1 MRRFKITAVCDV
13 VTARIN
19 DHGAGDGVTIEPRK
33 RPRQDRSQAVVET
46 ILAVTQQL
54 LLRNG
59 LPKLTTNAIAAE
71 AGLSIGSLYQY
82 FPNKEAIVL
91 ELARRWLAIFLPVT
105 QHYLD
110 KPAPRDWAAFRKDI
124 FEFTQSIAR
133 IYRDNQAMPPV
144 LEAMQSLPEL
154 RRIVEQHDGKVVES
168 HVQWFMHVDP
178 TLARAVAERL
188 GSLVFETGH
197 VAFAASLGRRG
208 TAYAAVTE
216 DVATMHEALLRAHLR
231 IAG

>member
-1 MRRFKITAVCDV
+1 MKGRDR
-13 VTARIN
+13 
-19 DHGAGDGVTIEPRK
+19 VTIEPRK
-33 RPRQDRSQAVVET
+33 RPRQDRSQAVVDT
-46 ILAVTQQL
+46 ILASTQAL

-71 AGLSIGSLYQY
+71 ANLSVGSVYQY

-110 KPAPRDWAAFRKDI
+110 KPAPPDWAGFRKDI
-124 FEFTQSIAR
+124 FEFTASIAR
-133 IYRDNQAMPPV
+133 IYRDNRAMPTV

-154 RRIVEQHDGKVVES
+154 RLIVERHDSEVIES
-168 HVQWFMHVDP
+168 HARWFMRVDP
-178 TLARAVAERL
+178 TLSRAVAERL

-197 VAFAASLGRRG
+197 VVFATSLGRRG
-208 TAYAAVTE
+208 VAYAAITE

-231 IAG
+231 NPA

>member
-1 MRRFKITAVCDV
+1 MWWP
-13 VTARIN
+13 VTAEDSEGR
-19 DHGAGDGVTIEPRK
+19 DRVTIEPRK

-46 ILAVTQQL
+46 ILAATQAL
-54 LLRNG
+54 LLQNG
-59 LPKLTTNAIAAE
+59 LPKLTTNGIAAE

-110 KPAPRDWAAFRKDI
+110 KPIPRDWAAFRADI
-124 FEFTQSIAR
+124 FDFTAAIAR

-144 LEAMQSLPEL
+144 LEAMQSHPEL
-154 RRIVEQHDGKVVES
+154 RAIVEEHDRKVIEN
-168 HVQWFMHVDP
+168 HVQWFMRVDP
-178 TLARAVAERL
+178 MLAKPVAERL

-208 TAYAAVTE
+208 AAYAAITE
-216 DVATMHEALLRAHLR
+216 DVATMHEALLRAHLK
-231 IAG
+231 IPA

>member
-1 MRRFKITAVCDV
+1 MRDFKVAANCDV
-13 VTARIN
+13 V
-19 DHGAGDGVTIEPRK
+19 DHEHQSQRAGDGVTIEPRK

-46 ILAVTQQL
+46 ILAVTQAL

-105 QHYLD
+105 QHYLE
-110 KPAPRDWAAFRKDI
+110 KPVPQDWAAFRGDI
-124 FEFTQSIAR
+124 FEFTASIAR
-133 IYRDNQAMPPV
+133 IYRENQAMPQV

-154 RRIVEQHDGKVVES
+154 RLIVEQHDGKVIES
-168 HVQWFMHVDP
+168 HARWFMRVDP
-178 TLARAVAERL
+178 ALSKTVADRL

-197 VAFAASLGRRG
+197 VAFATNLARRG
-208 TAYAAVTE
+208 AAYAAVTE
-216 DVATMHEALLRAHLR
+216 DVATMHEALLRAHLKNP
-231 IAG
+231 A